1 MYHKKMNVPG
11 EQFNE
16 RCNLKPLELDLK
28 ICSLSVFLKWAIPGL
43 FFFIF
48 VFSIHLTVNVQYKFL
63 ADDWIRTADLWNR
76 KRPLYQLSRHHHC
89 PNFENFYGKYFF
101 TFRS

>member
-63 ADDWIRTADLWNR
+63 PMSGFEPRTSGMGSD
-76 KRPLYQLSRHHHC
+76 
-89 PNFENFYGKYFF
+89 
-101 TFRS
+101 RSTN

>member
-63 ADDWIRTADLWNR
+63 
-76 KRPLYQLSRHHHC
+76 PMYG
-89 PNFENFYGKYFF
+89 FEPRISGMGSD
-101 TFRS
+101 RSTN